1 MNYLSFTFKLDE
13 KKVSFKKYGSD
24 AGGYKKLLIGRVFQN
39 LRGVGNI
46 WKKWGL
52 DKKGWSFALIAKR
65 HRWDPDL
72 FALN

>member
-1 MNYLSFTFKLDE
+1 MNYLSFTFKLNE

-46 WKKWGL
+46 
-52 DKKGWSFALIAKR
+52 
-65 HRWDPDL
+65 
-72 FALN
+72 